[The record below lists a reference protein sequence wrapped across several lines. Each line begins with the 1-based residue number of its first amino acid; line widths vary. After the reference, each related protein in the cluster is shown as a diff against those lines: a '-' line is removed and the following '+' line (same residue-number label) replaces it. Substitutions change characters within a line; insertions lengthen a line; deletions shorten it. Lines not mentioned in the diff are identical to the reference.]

1 MNHFDIYHSVTL
13 VNNLAIV
20 LPVSHIVVLY
30 PGSFPLSMYRK
41 APGIRIDMLQTPG
54 QLFLVTRLQNSQNNM
69 SYSASRPL
77 SFDQHLVNVHTTYF
91 ISFAF
96 AFLSFLLSLLL
107 FLLSLLLAL
116 LALLALSTL

>member
-1 MNHFDIYHSVTL
+1 MH
-13 VNNLAIV
+13 
-20 LPVSHIVVLY
+20 
-30 PGSFPLSMYRK
+30 RK

-69 SYSASRPL
+69 SYSVSRPL
-77 SFDQHLVNVHTTYF
+77 SFDQHQVNVHTTYF
-91 ISFAF
+91 ISF